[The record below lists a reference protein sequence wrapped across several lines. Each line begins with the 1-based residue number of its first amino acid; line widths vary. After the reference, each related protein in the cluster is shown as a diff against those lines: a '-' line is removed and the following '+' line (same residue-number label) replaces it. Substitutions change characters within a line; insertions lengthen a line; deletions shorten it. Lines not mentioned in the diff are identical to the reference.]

1 MSFLKKSDKL
11 NRLYK
16 LNKSYKSD
24 GSEKIDKSDDS
35 EKIDKSERLDE
46 SKKFYDS
53 IPIWTFTLILGIIF
67 LVVGFNDGQL
77 EDIYHKAVMICL
89 ECIGIG

>member
-1 MSFLKKSDKL
+1 MSFLKKSDKS

-24 GSEKIDKSDDS
+24 GS